1 MPAPRDLTR
10 RRQLLRQRRWWL
22 NVTSD
27 LPGRPL
33 DTPAFD
39 SSPDPDN
46 PGWLNWQ
53 MTDAS
58 RYNGTV
64 LGKMIVRSEGDHKAR
79 LRMFPEHRHSNLRN
93 AVHGGVTLGF
103 IDVAMFGASRMFGL
117 IEAGAAVTLDLSVQF
132 IGAGAIGEP
141 LEAEVELLRE
151 TGRLL
156 FMRGIVSQGDERVA
170 AFSGTIRKPTK
181 R

>member
-1 MPAPRDLTR
+1 
-10 RRQLLRQRRWWL
+10 
-22 NVTSD
+22 
-27 LPGRPL
+27 L

-46 PGWLNWQ
+46 PGWLKWE

-58 RYNGTV
+58 RYNGVV
-64 LGKMIVRSEGDHKAR
+64 LGKMLVRSEGEHKAR
-79 LRMFPEHRHSNLRN
+79 LRMFPGHVHSNLSN

-117 IEAGAAVTLDLSVQF
+117 IEAGTAVTLDLSVHF
-132 IGAGAIGEP
+132 IGAGVVGEP
-141 LEAEVELLRE
+141 LDAEVELLKE

-156 FMRGIVSQGDERVA
+156 FMRGLVLQGENRIA
-170 AFSGTIRKPTK
+170 AFSGTIRKPT
-181 R
+181 RR